1 MLQIFLDLQCSRF
14 GAIIRNTNGEVMAGM
29 SAKGPYMNSS
39 EEAEVLA
46 CRKSIEF
53 SMESGFSRLIIEGDS
68 LNVIRAISTPAAN
81 SSLLG
86 HINEDIRCN
95 IKGLQVVSFSWVKR
109 GGSMVAH
116 SLAKYARNIIDDI
129 YWIEDTPPPTADA
142 LYQDSLH
149 INE

>member
-1 MLQIFLDLQCSRF
+1 MLQIFLDLQCSGF
-14 GAIIRNTNGEVMAGM
+14 GAIIRNTNVEVMAGM

-53 SMESGFSRLIIEGDS
+53 SMEAGFSRLIIEGDS

-86 HINEDIRCN
+86 PINEDFRCN
-95 IKGLQVVSFSWVKR
+95 IKGLQVVDFSCVKR
-109 GGSMVAH
+109 GGNMVAH

-129 YWIEDTPPPTADA
+129 YWIEDTPPPTVDA
-142 LYQDSLH
+142 LYQDSLY

>member
-1 MLQIFLDLQCSRF
+1 MLQIFLDLQCSGF

-86 HINEDIRCN
+86 HIIEDIRCN

-109 GGSMVAH
+109 GGNMVAH

>member
-1 MLQIFLDLQCSRF
+1 MLQIFLDLQCSGF
-14 GAIIRNTNGEVMAGM
+14 GAIIRNTNVEVMAGM
-29 SAKGPYMNSS
+29 SANGPYMNSS

-53 SMESGFSRLIIEGDS
+53 SMEAGFSRLIIEGDS

-86 HINEDIRCN
+86 PINEDIRCN
-95 IKGLQVVSFSWVKR
+95 IKGLQVVAFSCVKR
-109 GGSMVAH
+109 GGNMVAH

-149 INE
+149 ISE

>member
-1 MLQIFLDLQCSRF
+1 
-14 GAIIRNTNGEVMAGM
+14 
-29 SAKGPYMNSS
+29 MNSS

-46 CRKSIEF
+46 CQKSIEF
-53 SMESGFSRLIIEGDS
+53 SMEAGFSTLIIEGDS

-86 HINEDIRCN
+86 HIYEDIRCN

-109 GGSMVAH
+109 GGNMVTH
-116 SLAKYARNIIDDI
+116 SLAKYARNIFDDM
-129 YWIEDTPPPTADA
+129 YWIEDTPPPVADA

>member
-1 MLQIFLDLQCSRF
+1 MLQIFLDLQCSGF
-14 GAIIRNTNGEVMAGM
+14 GAIIRNTNVEVMAGM

-53 SMESGFSRLIIEGDS
+53 SMEAGFSRLIIEGDS

-86 HINEDIRCN
+86 PINEDIRCN
-95 IKGLQVVSFSWVKR
+95 IKGLQVVF
-109 GGSMVAH
+109 
-116 SLAKYARNIIDDI
+116 
-129 YWIEDTPPPTADA
+129 
-142 LYQDSLH
+142 
-149 INE
+149 